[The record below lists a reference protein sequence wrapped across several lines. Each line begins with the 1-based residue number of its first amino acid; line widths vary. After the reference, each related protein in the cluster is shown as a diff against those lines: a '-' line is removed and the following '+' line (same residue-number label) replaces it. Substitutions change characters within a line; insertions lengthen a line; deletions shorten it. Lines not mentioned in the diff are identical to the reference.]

1 MAKITECKHYYLFI
15 RTDDKD
21 SEYPEMDV
29 ECFNNI
35 TDMLKR
41 IDEIAKENLRQGKNC
56 TRHIDYDYTYFI

>member
-35 TDMLKR
+35 TDMLK
-41 IDEIAKENLRQGKNC
+41 N
-56 TRHIDYDYTYFI
+56 YT